1 MSSKTTIWNCHVRT
15 SHFHKL
21 FVRSGKNPK
30 FIQGLS
36 RKHKYCKRNMI
47 AITTV
52 IELLRELSERSE
64 FDFETRRLKLQVRGW
79 HVTPSLM
86 NTRPPPTLASAAVPS
101 TPCIFISISNY
112 PSLDLVTAGF
122 CSYSIIFAQH
132 CLTWWSN
139 PSRRPYWSVPLPPLH
154 HNPPPTPKYLRGTWG
169 VDSSLRT
176 VSPKRRQWFKTV
188 F

>member
-1 MSSKTTIWNCHVRT
+1 MEKIQN
-15 SHFHKL
+15 L
-21 FVRSGKNPK
+21 FRAYREDS
-30 FIQGLS
+30 
-36 RKHKYCKRNMI
+36 KYCKSNMM
-47 AITTV
+47 AISTV
-52 IELLRELSERSE
+52 IESLRELSERSE
-64 FDFETRRLKLQVRGW
+64 LNFETRRLKLQVRGR

-122 CSYSIIFAQH
+122 CSSSIIFAQH

-154 HNPPPTPKYLRGTWG
+154 HNPPPPNTWEELGVLTVHSGPSLGREDSHLR
-169 VDSSLRT
+169 
-176 VSPKRRQWFKTV
+176 Q
-188 F
+188 